1 MQTLSWYAKPSPNQ
15 QKGIEEQLLFDT
27 ERDHYQVLAL
37 GWEKGRRVYF
47 CVLHLDIRN
56 GKIWLQENST
66 DFDIIAVLEEKG
78 VPKSDIVLGFQPE
91 DVRGMTE
98 YAMA

>member
-1 MQTLSWYAKPSPNQ
+1 MDFQLKQTNQ
-15 QKGIEEQLLFDT
+15 EQYDAAYPGVGSVD
-27 ERDHYQVLAL
+27 E
-37 GWEKGRRVYF
+37 
-47 CVLHLDIRN
+47 I

-66 DFDIIAVLEEKG
+66 DFDIIGVLEEKG